1 MCMSGAQ
8 GGEKGTKRSPAT
20 RDTDVC
26 ASPCEYW
33 KSNLGPLQE
42 QQVIS
47 SAVPSLQ
54 LWIDL

>member
-1 MCMSGAQ
+1 MSGAQ
-8 GGEKGTKRSPAT
+8 GGEKGAKRSPAT